1 MKSRFSEL
9 KRKVS
14 GIFFRKKRTPL
25 SKILYISRPGKLERF
40 RKLPMIR
47 LFRNMYYAIHKK
59 IARLSSP
66 RIIYTSASI
75 GLLVFVIGMLF
86 FSNFFIVSNV
96 VVLRNSPFIPT
107 DTIEKSLESSIGK
120 NIFFVSTSGLENEL
134 KKSFPFIKTVTVSKM
149 YPRVLQVTADSYQIL
164 ATISEIDGNESFL
177 LAENGSIIKG
187 GETTSAS
194 ISTGSLLKMSV
205 PSYKYEESKSQ
216 VLDPKV
222 KLISGKQFIPK
233 DHMDDLHKIL
243 KLFDKNFPFQIVS
256 LMYLPLEEEIHITTD
271 KGFVI
276 LIWLQEP
283 VETQLYKLKWKAGE
297 PTMSII
303 NGNIAYVDL
312 RIKDRI
318 DICEKGEE
326 CANYTKSILQTKK

>member
-1 MKSRFSEL
+1 MKSRFSDL
-9 KRKVS
+9 KRKVRS
-14 GIFFRKKRTPL
+14 VFFRKKRTPL

-47 LFRNMYYAIHKK
+47 LFRNMYFSVHKK

-75 GLLVFVIGMLF
+75 GLLVFIIGILF
-86 FSNFFIVSNV
+86 FSNFFVVSNIIV
-96 VVLRNSPFIPT
+96 VKNSPFIPT
-107 DTIEKSLESSIGK
+107 ETIEKSVDSIIGK
-120 NIFFVSTSGLENEL
+120 NIFFVSTSSIENDL
-134 KKSFPFIKTVTVSKM
+134 KKSFPFIKSVIVSKL
-149 YPRVLQVTADSYQIL
+149 YPRALQIQADSYEIL
-164 ATISEIDGNESFL
+164 ATISENDSKESFL
-177 LAENGSIIKG
+177 LAENGSIVKSS
-187 GETTSAS
+187 ETSST

-205 PSYKYEESKSQ
+205 PNYKYEESKAQ

-222 KLISGKQFIPK
+222 KLVSGISFIPK
-233 DHMDDLHKIL
+233 NHMDALHQIL

-283 VETQLYKLKWKAGE
+283 IETQLYKLKWKAEE
-297 PTMSII
+297 PTMSI
-303 NGNIAYVDL
+303 NSGNIAYIDL

-318 DICEKGEE
+318 DVCEKGTE
-326 CANYTKSILQTKK
+326 CANYTKSILQTNK